1 MSYRGPNPQR
11 IMEQFGT
18 INQHNAEV
26 VIWQKY
32 LSGSTGTASGYWG
45 GGGTTATWHEQR
57 ISALWAAPQGGE
69 SRFRETQLPGGQAV
83 AGDAIVSTL
92 SPFGPNDQLI
102 WRGTTYRI
110 EGDSVPTHI
119 GGRLWYRTVL
129 RRGVAT
135 G

>member
-11 IMEQFGT
+11 IKEQFFT
-18 INQHNAEV
+18 INQHNAETA
-26 VIWQKY
+26 IWQKW
-32 LSGSTGTASGYWG
+32 LGGTTGTASGLWG
-45 GGGTTATWHEQR
+45 GLGTTPIWHQQT

-69 SRFRETQLPGGQAV
+69 SRFRETQLPGGQV
-83 AGDAIVSTL
+83 LAGDAIVSTL

-102 WRGTTYRI
+102 WRGVTYRI
-110 EGDSVPTHI
+110 EGDSVATHI

-129 RRGVAT
+129 RRGDKT